1 MKVAVVGGGIF
12 GITAAFKLA
21 EHYDVD
27 LFEKNDDLLQAASDV
42 HHCRIHVGYH
52 YPRSDL
58 TVREV
63 LKAHNS
69 FNKEFSDAIMQDT
82 ENYYC
87 IAKRD
92 SKTTA
97 EEYIEFCER
106 HNLEFIKST
115 LDIIDNE
122 QIDLCV
128 KVKEKLYDYD
138 KLKEVCRKKL
148 NKSNVNVLLKKEAT
162 QKILENYD
170 FRVLCTYADFNK
182 LLESFPESQKDFQY
196 EVCEKVFVKLPP
208 SFNNKSILTLDGPFT
223 SIDPVGT
230 TGLFILGNVL
240 HTVHQTNIGKYPHV
254 DSKFLPLLNRGI
266 IKDPP
271 ITNYE
276 LFIQSAAKFVPEIK
290 NAKHFGS
297 SFCIK
302 AVLPYGDTTD
312 TRPTLVSKVNNKTF
326 TVFSGKIPTC
336 VEAANDVINLI
347 EKSIKHDYHSTE

>member
-27 LFEKNDDLLQAASDV
+27 LFEKNDDLLKAASDV
-42 HHCRIHVGYH
+42 HHCRIHLGYH

-63 LKAHNS
+63 LQAQNS
-69 FNKEFSDAIMQDT
+69 FNKEFSDAIIKDT

-87 IAKRD
+87 ISKRN
-92 SKTTA
+92 SLTTA

-122 QIDLCV
+122 QIGLCV

-138 KLKEVCRKKL
+138 KLKEVCKNKL
-148 NKSNVNVLLKKEAT
+148 NKNNVNVLLKKEAT
-162 QKILENYD
+162 QEILENYD

-182 LLESFPESQKDFQY
+182 LLENFPESQKDFQY

-254 DSKFLPLLNRGI
+254 DPKFLPLLNRGI

-271 ITNYE
+271 KTNFE
-276 LFIQSAAKFVPEIK
+276 LIIQSAVKFIPEIK

-302 AVLPYGDTTD
+302 AVLPYEDTTD

-326 TVFSGKIPTC
+326 TLFSGKIPTC
-336 VEAANDVINLI
+336 VEAANNVINLI
-347 EKSIKHDYHSTE
+347 EESIKHDYHST

>member
-12 GITAAFKLA
+12 GVTAAFKLA
-21 EHYDVD
+21 EHYKVD
-27 LFEKNDDLLQAASDV
+27 LFEKNDDLLKAASDV
-42 HHCRIHVGYH
+42 HHCRIHLGYH

-58 TVREV
+58 TVDEV
-63 LKAHNS
+63 LKAQNS
-69 FNKEFSDAIMQDT
+69 FNKEFSDAIINDT

-87 IAKRD
+87 ISKRN
-92 SKTTA
+92 SLITA

-106 HNLEFIKST
+106 HGLEFTKSS

-128 KVKEKLYDYD
+128 KVKEKLYDYE
-138 KLKEVCRKKL
+138 KLKEICWKKL
-148 NKSNVNVLLKKEAT
+148 NKNNVNVLLKKEAT
-162 QKILENYD
+162 QEILENYD
-170 FRVLCTYADFNK
+170 FRVLCIYADFNK
-182 LLESFPESQKDFQY
+182 LLESFPESQQDFQY

-208 SFNNKSILTLDGPFT
+208 SFNNKSILILDGPFT

-230 TGLFILGNVL
+230 TGLFILGNVV
-240 HTVHQTNIGKYPHV
+240 HTVHQTNIGKYPYV
-254 DSKFLPLLNRGI
+254 DSKFLSLLNRGI

-276 LFIQSAAKFVPEIK
+276 LFIQSAAKFIPEIK
-290 NAKHFGS
+290 KAKHFGS

-302 AVLPYGDTTD
+302 AVLPYEQKTD
-312 TRPTLVSKVNNKTF
+312 TRPTLVNIVNDRTF

-336 VEAANDVINLI
+336 VEVANNVIRLI
-347 EKSIKHDYHSTE
+347 EKSVKEDNYHSA